1 MNVEVDSVGVES
13 AVGGMDGNGERER
26 GVSGEH
32 CINKPQGIRY
42 RFYMHR
48 AERARDVMRIRTA
61 MLEQAAGSKD
71 SGSSDLDAWSM
82 PDGGRESFR
91 EIEMFFSSTKSSQK
105 PEEETAQGDDG

>member
-1 MNVEVDSVGVES
+1 
-13 AVGGMDGNGERER
+13 
-26 GVSGEH
+26 
-32 CINKPQGIRY
+32 
-42 RFYMHR
+42 
-48 AERARDVMRIRTA
+48 